1 MLLWCHGRHLSGRK
15 HTMHIHIDTQT
26 KLRKGCCLMTSNW
39 KTVRNTLVWLIV
51 AMITMGI
58 VISSPYIMKS
68 SAASLPTVKSCKG
81 LTVQKSGKDWVT
93 VNAKGAQVNYTG
105 VASNNLGW
113 WRVENGKV
121 NFKATGIYQN
131 DYGWWRVETGKVN
144 FKANQIYQ
152 NSFGWWKTTDG
163 KVLFNENGV
172 FQNSMGWWKVKDSKV
187 DFSFTGIASNK
198 NGDWY
203 VKDGKVR
210 FDANFMAVPEEED
223 EPFHPYRYN
232 GDWYDVKSGAATKVD
247 WKPIVV
253 DVVKATEE
261 EYPISRKLLIQVL
274 QAEDIDLT
282 EAEATYGA
290 DNAGVDYNEQAKK
303 VADEYLKIGI
313 SKKVLTETLAED
325 ELFTD
330 SEVAYAIAQVEKE
343 EGSDLWKRQ
352 AQTVATELVLS
363 DDDGESPTGFS
374 RNLIEAVLKDYEF
387 TDAEIASVMAIIDAD
402 YPADSEFWNKSALI
416 AAQSIVDDNKEEGKS
431 ISRAALKTEL
441 KDKYLFTDA
450 QATYGANNAK
460 L

>member
-1 MLLWCHGRHLSGRK
+1 
-15 HTMHIHIDTQT
+15 
-26 KLRKGCCLMTSNW
+26 MTSNW

-144 FKANQIYQ
+144 F
-152 NSFGWWKTTDG
+152 S
-163 KVLFNENGV
+163 L
-172 FQNSMGWWKVKDSKV
+172 GWWKVKDSKV

-210 FDANFMAVPEEED
+210 FDANFKAVPEEED

-261 EYPISRKLLIQVL
+261 DYPISRKLLIQVL

-290 DNAGVDYNEQAKK
+290 DNAGADYNEQAKK

-431 ISRAALKTEL
+431 ISRAVLKTEL

>member
-1 MLLWCHGRHLSGRK
+1 MNEHK
-15 HTMHIHIDTQT
+15 HRNLNQ
-26 KLRKGCCLMTSNW
+26 KGVLLMTSNW
-39 KTVRNTLVWLIV
+39 KTMRNTLVWLLV
-51 AMITMGI
+51 AVITMAI
-58 VISSPYIMKS
+58 VVSSPYVVKT

-105 VASNNLGW
+105 VASNKLGW

-198 NGDWY
+198 NGTWY
-203 VKDGKVR
+203 IKDGKVR
-210 FDANFMAVPEEED
+210 FDANFKAIPEKEEE
-223 EPFHPYRYN
+223 PFNPYRYN

-247 WKPIVV
+247 WKPIVI
-253 DVVKATEE
+253 DLVKETEA
-261 EYPISRKLLIQVL
+261 EYPMSRKLLIQVL
-274 QAEDIDLT
+274 QAEDIGLT

-290 DNAGVDYNEQAKK
+290 DNAGLNYNEQA
-303 VADEYLKIGI
+303 
-313 SKKVLTETLAED
+313 LTKTLAED

-363 DDDGESPTGFS
+363 DDDAESPTGFS
-374 RNLIEAVLKDYEF
+374 RNLIEAVLKEYEF
-387 TDAEIASVMAIIDAD
+387 TDAEIASAMAIIDDD
-402 YPADSEFWNKSALI
+402 YPADSEFWKKSALI
-416 AAQSIVDDNKEEGKS
+416 AAQSIVDDNKEEGRS

-441 KDKYLFTDA
+441 KDNYLFTDA

>member
-1 MLLWCHGRHLSGRK
+1 
-15 HTMHIHIDTQT
+15 
-26 KLRKGCCLMTSNW
+26 MTSNW

-51 AMITMGI
+51 AVITMGI
-58 VISSPYIMKS
+58 VISSPYIIKS

-198 NGDWY
+198 NGTWY
-203 VKDGKVR
+203 IKDGKVR
-210 FDANFMAVPEEED
+210 FDANFKAIPEKEEE
-223 EPFHPYRYN
+223 PFNPYRYN

-247 WKPIVV
+247 WKPIVI
-253 DVVKATEE
+253 DLVKETEA
-261 EYPISRKLLIQVL
+261 EYPMSRKLLIQVL
-274 QAEDIDLT
+274 QAEDIGLT

-290 DNAGVDYNEQAKK
+290 DNAGLNYNEQAKK

-363 DDDGESPTGFS
+363 DDDAESPTGFS
-374 RNLIEAVLKDYEF
+374 RNLIEAVLKDY
-387 TDAEIASVMAIIDAD
+387 
-402 YPADSEFWNKSALI
+402 
-416 AAQSIVDDNKEEGKS
+416 
-431 ISRAALKTEL
+431 
-441 KDKYLFTDA
+441 
-450 QATYGANNAK
+450 
-460 L
+460 

>member
-1 MLLWCHGRHLSGRK
+1 
-15 HTMHIHIDTQT
+15 
-26 KLRKGCCLMTSNW
+26 MTSNW

-131 DYGWWRVETGKVN
+131 
-144 FKANQIYQ
+144 
-152 NSFGWWKTTDG
+152 SFGWWKTTDG

-210 FDANFMAVPEEED
+210 FDANFKAVPEEED

-232 GDWYDVKSGAATKVD
+232 GDWYDVKTGAATKVD

-261 EYPISRKLLIQVL
+261 DYPISRKLLIQVL
-274 QAEDIDLT
+274 QAEDIGLT

-290 DNAGVDYNEQAKK
+290 DNAGVDYTEACKNCA
-303 VADEYLKIGI
+303 VEYLVVDEDLTDTGI
-313 SKKVLTETLAED
+313 SRAFLIDALQNY
-325 ELFTD
+325 ELFT
-330 SEVAYAIAQVEKE
+330 KE
-343 EGSDLWKRQ
+343 EVDATVKWVEDGVPDKNVDQFWKNH
-352 AQTVATELVLS
+352 AKV
-363 DDDGESPTGFS
+363 
-374 RNLIEAVLKDYEF
+374 
-387 TDAEIASVMAIIDAD
+387 
-402 YPADSEFWNKSALI
+402 
-416 AAQSIVDDNKEEGKS
+416 AAQDLYDVFKEEKKTVTDND
-431 ISRAALKTEL
+431 LKEIQEVLVKEL
-441 KDKYLFTDA
+441 LFTDA
-450 QATYGANNAK
+450 QAKYGVDNITK
-460 L
+460 